1 MNNIV
6 SYVAHYQSINKKVM
20 HELSVAMGIVKIA
33 EDETKK
39 ANAEKVTLIELEI
52 GTLAGIE
59 FESLDFVW
67 PSAVKNTVLE
77 DAERKIDVKEGLGL
91 CADCDTVFEIEH
103 YYDSCP
109 KCGSNLKGIIQGK
122 ELRVKALE
130 VV

>member
-1 MNNIV
+1 
-6 SYVAHYQSINKKVM
+6 M

-39 ANAEKVTLIELEI
+39 ANAKKVTLIELEI
-52 GTLAGIE
+52 GKLAGVE

-67 PSAVKNTVLE
+67 PAAVKNTVLE
-77 DAERKIDVKEGLGL
+77 DAERKIDVKEGLGQ
-91 CADCDTVFEIEH
+91 CGDCDMVFEIQH
-103 YYDSCP
+103 FYDSCP

-130 VV
+130 VI

>member
-1 MNNIV
+1 M
-6 SYVAHYQSINKKVM
+6 SYVAYNQKLKKNQM

-39 ANAEKVTLIELEI
+39 AKAKKVTLIELEI
-52 GTLAGIE
+52 GKLAGIE

-67 PSAVKNTVLE
+67 PAAVKNTVLE
-77 DAERKIDVKEGLGL
+77 EAERKIDVKEGLGK
-91 CADCDTVFEIEH
+91 CADCDAVFEIQH
-103 YYDSCP
+103 FYDSCP